1 MGLLIFLLLF
11 LALLVAWGL
20 RSVPAGKQWLVK
32 IFGRRFPK
40 RLPEGLV
47 WLPRWPKSLFDYEE
61 YDIREEEFYIL
72 SDQLDT
78 PFRRETITTTNG
90 VEVVVR
96 GVVGYYTIARK
107 DPDGKRS
114 WLRFLGWQSGQTL
127 LVYSQV
133 HDQDV
138 INLIPPLIRSGLRA
152 LVPTFSIEELLGLSI
167 DGLGLP
173 PANRSAIAASR
184 STLQEQLTN
193 LAREQ
198 AVLWGLHVT
207 RIIVG
212 DIDPNDAMKKHL
224 QMKANALLEAQA
236 AVIATDAYTRR
247 AILILKAEQDIVP
260 PPDQVRALVLE
271 LIALDNQRIAAENSG
286 NLGRVVQNLVDMTG
300 RAVANV

>member
-1 MGLLIFLLLF
+1 MGFLLILLTF
-11 LALLVAWGL
+11 IALLVAWGL
-20 RSVPAGKQWLVK
+20 RSVPAGKQWLLK
-32 IFGRRFPK
+32 IFGRRLPI
-40 RLPEGLV
+40 RLCEGLV
-47 WLPRWPKSLFDYEE
+47 WMPRWPKWLFDYEE

-72 SDQLDT
+72 SDQLE
-78 PFRRETITTTNG
+78 PAFRRETIMTTNG

-114 WLRFLGWQSGQTL
+114 WLRFLGWQSGHL
-127 LVYSQV
+127 LLAYSQV
-133 HDQDV
+133 REQDV
-138 INLIPPLIRSGLRA
+138 INRIPPLIRSGLRT
-152 LVPTFSIEELLGLSI
+152 LVPTYSVEELLGLSI

-173 PANRSAIAASR
+173 PASRDAIAASR
-184 STLQEQLTN
+184 STLQEQLTK

-198 AVLWGLHVT
+198 AALWGLYVT
-207 RIIVG
+207 RITVG

-224 QMKANALLEAQA
+224 QLKANALLEAQA

-271 LIALDNQRIAAENSG
+271 LITLDNQRIAAENSG
-286 NLGRVVQNLVDMTG
+286 NLGRVVQNLVDVTG
-300 RAVANV
+300 RAMANA